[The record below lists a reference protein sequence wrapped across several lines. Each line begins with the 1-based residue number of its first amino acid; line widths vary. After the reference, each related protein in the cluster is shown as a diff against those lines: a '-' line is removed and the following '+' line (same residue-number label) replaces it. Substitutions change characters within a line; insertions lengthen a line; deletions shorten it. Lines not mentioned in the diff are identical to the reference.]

1 MKKIVWLC
9 YDLGVKGDYES
20 LYSWL
25 DDHNAKECGDSVA
38 VLNYECQSDP
48 IEELK
53 RDLEKSVDFAK
64 RDRIY
69 VIWLDERKERKI
81 RGRFLIGSRKAA
93 PWAGYGSHEPVV
105 DEEA

>member
-1 MKKIVWLC
+1 MKKMVWLS

-25 DDHNAKECGDSVA
+25 DNHGAKECGDGVA
-38 VLNYECQSDP
+38 VLNYEFKSDP
-48 IEELK
+48 TEDLK

-69 VIWLDERKERKI
+69 VVLLEERKERKI
-81 RGRFLIGSRKAA
+81 KGRFLIGSRKAA
-93 PWAGYGSHEPVV
+93 PWAGYGSHESVV